1 MKRILIIDDDMDM
14 CNLLSRF
21 LQKKG
26 FETDACHTGNKGIA
40 RFKESAFD
48 VVLCDFRLG
57 DKEGREVLREIKQID
72 PYSIVIIITGYSDI
86 KTAVDVIK
94 AGAFDYITK
103 PLIPEEVLNVIGR
116 ALQNSGRQPYAV
128 VEDASVSRSRTAAVS
143 DRPRPNSGGVNPD
156 LRPQSSSASGGG
168 VGSREGSENMQASK
182 KNAAASDDDEYL
194 VGQSP
199 ATRELYR
206 QIELVAP
213 TNYSIVL
220 YGESGTG
227 KEIIARTIHLRS
239 NRKDKPFI
247 AMDCGTL
254 SKELSGSELFG
265 HVKGAFTGAL
275 NDKEGHFELANG
287 GTLFLDEV
295 ANLSYE
301 IQAALLRVI
310 QERKFK
316 RVGGTKEMDTDVR
329 IIVASNENLQESYRK
344 GKFREDLFHRFNEF
358 SIVLP
363 ALRYRKDDI
372 PLFADFFL
380 ARANKELNK
389 EVEGFEEDTMQIFMN
404 YSWPGN
410 LREFRNV
417 IRRAALLTSSGLIT
431 SRVLPPEIV
440 DVNSHGTP
448 NESFSPA
455 QQQRHHPVAH
465 KDTDLKN
472 AAAQAEYETIMNVLK
487 QVNYN
492 KSRAAE
498 ILKIDRKTLYNKIK
512 SFQP

>member
-14 CNLLSRF
+14 CNLLGRF

-26 FETDACHTGNKGIA
+26 YETEASHNGNKGIA
-40 RFKESAFD
+40 KFKESKFD

-57 DKEGREVLREIKQID
+57 DKEGREVLKEIKNID
-72 PYSIVIIITGYSDI
+72 PCAIVIIITGYSDI

-116 ALQNSGRQPYAV
+116 ALQQSADGFVDIP
-128 VEDASVSRSRTAAVS
+128 RTAAAT
-143 DRPRPNSGGVNPD
+143 NG
-156 LRPQSSSASGGG
+156 QSI
-168 VGSREGSENMQASK
+168 NK
-182 KNAAASDDDEYL
+182 KNGKSAADEEFL
-194 VGQSP
+194 VGQAPS
-199 ATRELYR
+199 TRELYR
-206 QIELVAP
+206 QIALVAP
-213 TNYSIVL
+213 TNYSIIL

-227 KEIIARTIHLRS
+227 KEVIARTIHLNS
-239 NRKDKPFI
+239 ARKDKPFI

-254 SKELSGSELFG
+254 SKELAGSELFG

-275 NDKEGHFELANG
+275 NDKDGHFELANG

-295 ANLSYE
+295 SNLSYE

-316 RVGGTKEMDTDVR
+316 RVGGVKEMETDVR
-329 IIVASNENLQESYRK
+329 IIVASNENLQDAYRK
-344 GKFREDLFHRFNEF
+344 GRFREDLFHRFNEF

-363 ALRYRKDDI
+363 ALRQRKEDI

-380 ARANKELNK
+380 AKANKELNK
-389 EVEGFEEDTMQIFMN
+389 EPDKEVEGFEPEVMQIFMN
-404 YSWPGN
+404 YPWPGN

-417 IRRAALLTSSGLIT
+417 IRRAALLTSSGLVNA
-431 SRVLPPEIV
+431 RVLPAEIV
-440 DVNSHGTP
+440 DTTSYTYI
-448 NESFSPA
+448 
-455 QQQRHHPVAH
+455 QQQESPVAAPIIAAPHHPITH
-465 KDTDLKN
+465 KETDLKN
-472 AAAQAEYETIMNVLK
+472 AAAQAEYDTIMNVLK

-512 SFQP
+512 SYQP

>member
-14 CNLLSRF
+14 CNLLGRF

-26 FETDACHTGNKGIA
+26 FETEASHSGNKGIA
-40 RFKESAFD
+40 KFKESRFD

-57 DKEGREVLREIKQID
+57 DKEGREVLRDLKQVD
-72 PYSIVIIITGYSDI
+72 PTAIVIIITGYSDI

-116 ALQNSGRQPYAV
+116 ALQQPAGGSPS
-128 VEDASVSRSRTAAVS
+128 DPSKPLTAA
-143 DRPRPNSGGVNPD
+143 
-156 LRPQSSSASGGG
+156 QS
-168 VGSREGSENMQASK
+168 
-182 KNAAASDDDEYL
+182 AARKYGNGKPTPDDEFL
-194 VGQSP
+194 VGQAP
-199 ATRELYR
+199 ATKELYR

-213 TNYSIVL
+213 TNYSIIL

-227 KEIIARTIHLRS
+227 KEVIARTIHQFS
-239 NRKDKPFI
+239 ARKDKPFV

-254 SKELSGSELFG
+254 SRELAGSELFG

-295 ANLSYE
+295 SNLSYE

-316 RVGGTKEMDTDVR
+316 RVGGTKEMDVDVR
-329 IIVASNENLQESYRK
+329 IIVASNENLQEAYRK
-344 GKFREDLFHRFNEF
+344 GRFREDLFHRFNEF
-358 SIVLP
+358 SIMLP
-363 ALRYRKDDI
+363 AFRYRREDI

-380 ARANKELNK
+380 AKANKELNK
-389 EVEGFEEDTMQIFMN
+389 EVEGFEPDVMTIFMN

-417 IRRAALLTSSGLIT
+417 IRRAALLTSSGAINA
-431 SRVLPPEIV
+431 RVLPPEIV
-440 DVNSHGTP
+440 DTNLYSQSPGPVPVSIPSHP
-448 NESFSPA
+448 II
-455 QQQRHHPVAH
+455 H
-465 KDTDLKN
+465 KEMDLKN
-472 AAAQAEYETIMNVLK
+472 AAAQAEYDTIMNVLK

-512 SFQP
+512 SYQP

>member
-14 CNLLSRF
+14 CNLLGRF
-21 LQKKG
+21 LGKKG
-26 FETDACHTGNKGIA
+26 FETEAGHSGNKGIA
-40 RFKESAFD
+40 KFKESKFD

-57 DKEGREVLREIKQID
+57 DKEGREVLKEIKQID
-72 PYSIVIIITGYSDI
+72 PHAIVIIITGYSDI

-103 PLIPEEVLNVIGR
+103 PLIPEEVLNVISR
-116 ALQNSGRQPYAV
+116 ALQQQ
-128 VEDASVSRSRTAAVS
+128 
-143 DRPRPNSGGVNPD
+143 SGGNGMIESAKPASAQAANK
-156 LRPQSSSASGGG
+156 RKSST
-168 VGSREGSENMQASK
+168 
-182 KNAAASDDDEYL
+182 DEDFL
-194 VGQSP
+194 VGQAP
-199 ATRELYR
+199 ATKELYR

-213 TNYSIVL
+213 TNYSIIL

-227 KEIIARTIHLRS
+227 KEVIARTVHQYS
-239 NRKDKPFI
+239 ARKDKPFI

-254 SKELSGSELFG
+254 SKELAGSELFG

-275 NDKEGHFELANG
+275 ADKEGHFELANG

-295 ANLSYE
+295 GNLSVE

-316 RVGGTKEMDTDVR
+316 RVGGVKEMDVDVR

-363 ALRYRKDDI
+363 AFRYRREDI
-372 PLFADFFL
+372 PLFAEFFL
-380 ARANKELNK
+380 AKANKELNK
-389 EVEGFEEDTMQIFMN
+389 EVEGFDPEVMQIFLN

-417 IRRAALLTSSGLIT
+417 IRRAALLTSGGLINT
-431 SRVLPPEIV
+431 RVLPPEIV
-440 DVNSHGTP
+440 DTNAFTP
-448 NESFSPA
+448 ASNEPYA
-455 QQQRHHPVAH
+455 TVQHHPVAH
-465 KDTDLKN
+465 KETDLKN
-472 AAAQAEYETIMNVLK
+472 AAAQAEYDTIMNVLK

-512 SFQP
+512 IYESL

>member
-14 CNLLSRF
+14 CNLLGRF

-26 FETDACHTGNKGIA
+26 FETDAAHSGNKGIA
-40 RFKESAFD
+40 KFKESKFD

-57 DKEGREVLREIKQID
+57 DKEGREVLKEIKQLD
-72 PYSIVIIITGYSDI
+72 QHAIVIIITGYSDI

-116 ALQNSGRQPYAV
+116 ALQQPAAGS
-128 VEDASVSRSRTAAVS
+128 DAS
-143 DRPRPNSGGVNPD
+143 RPTTVQTSKRNGKY
-156 LRPQSSSASGGG
+156 SA
-168 VGSREGSENMQASK
+168 EGEF
-182 KNAAASDDDEYL
+182 L
-194 VGQSP
+194 VGQAP
-199 ATRELYR
+199 ATKELYR
-206 QIELVAP
+206 QVELVAP
-213 TNYSIVL
+213 TNYSIIL

-227 KEIIARTIHLRS
+227 KEVIARTIHEYS
-239 NRKDKPFI
+239 TRKDKPFI

-254 SKELSGSELFG
+254 SKELAGSELFG

-295 ANLSYE
+295 GNLSTE

-316 RVGGTKEMDTDVR
+316 RVGGVKEMDVDVR
-329 IIVASNENLQESYRK
+329 IIVASNENLQDAYRK

-358 SIVLP
+358 SIILP
-363 ALRYRKDDI
+363 ALRFRKEDI

-380 ARANKELNK
+380 EKANKELNK
-389 EVEGFEEDTMQIFMN
+389 EVQGFEPEVMDIFMH

-417 IRRAALLTSSGLIT
+417 IRRAALLTASGFINT
-431 SRVLPPEIV
+431 RVLPPEIV
-440 DVNSHGTP
+440 EIQAYP
-448 NESFSPA
+448 
-455 QQQRHHPVAH
+455 QQPEAFAPPPQQHHTVVH
-465 KDTDLKN
+465 KETDLKN
-472 AAAQAEYETIMNVLK
+472 AAAQAEYDTIMNVLK

-512 SFQP
+512 SYQP

>member
-14 CNLLSRF
+14 CNLLGRF
-21 LQKKG
+21 LGKKG
-26 FETDACHTGNKGIA
+26 FETEAGHSGNKGIA
-40 RFKESAFD
+40 KFKESKFD

-57 DKEGREVLREIKQID
+57 DKEGREVLKEIKQMD
-72 PYSIVIIITGYSDI
+72 PCAIVIIITEYSDI

-116 ALQNSGRQPYAV
+116 ALQQGS
-128 VEDASVSRSRTAAVS
+128 E
-143 DRPRPNSGGVNPD
+143 GGDV
-156 LRPQSSSASGGG
+156 LRPATS
-168 VGSREGSENMQASK
+168 QASPTRK
-182 KNAAASDDDEYL
+182 AGGKTGGEDEYL
-194 VGQSP
+194 VGQAPS
-199 ATRELYR
+199 TKELYR

-213 TNYSIVL
+213 TNYSIIL

-227 KEIIARTIHLRS
+227 KEGIARTIHS
-239 NRKDKPFI
+239 NSARKDKPFI

-254 SKELSGSELFG
+254 SKELAGSELFG

-275 NDKEGHFELANG
+275 GDKEGHFELANG

-316 RVGGTKEMDTDVR
+316 RVGGVKEMETDVR
-329 IIVASNENLQESYRK
+329 IIVASNENLQDSYRK
-344 GKFREDLFHRFNEF
+344 GRFREDLFHRFNEF

-363 ALRYRKDDI
+363 AFRQRKEDI

-380 ARANKELNK
+380 AKANKELNK
-389 EVEGFEEDTMQIFMN
+389 EVAGFEPEVMQIFMN
-404 YSWPGN
+404 YPWPGN

-417 IRRAALLTSSGLIT
+417 IRRAALLTSAGLVNA
-431 SRVLPPEIV
+431 RVLPAEIV
-440 DVNSHGTP
+440 DTNSYTYI
-448 NESFSPA
+448 
-455 QQQRHHPVAH
+455 QQQQETAVAAPSILTSTHHPITH
-465 KDTDLKN
+465 KETDLKN
-472 AAAQAEYETIMNVLK
+472 AAAQAEYDTIMNVLK

-512 SFQP
+512 SYQP

>member
-14 CNLLSRF
+14 CNLLGRF

-26 FETDACHTGNKGIA
+26 FETEASHSGNKGIA
-40 RFKESAFD
+40 KFKESKFD

-57 DKEGREVLREIKQID
+57 DKEGREVLKEIKNFD
-72 PYSIVIIITGYSDI
+72 PYAIVIIITGYSDI

-116 ALQNSGRQPYAV
+116 ALQQSAEGNVDTP
-128 VEDASVSRSRTAAVS
+128 RTAAVS
-143 DRPRPNSGGVNPD
+143 NGQIPANRRPIK
-156 LRPQSSSASGGG
+156 SSS
-168 VGSREGSENMQASK
+168 
-182 KNAAASDDDEYL
+182 DEEFL
-194 VGQSP
+194 VGHAP
-199 ATRELYR
+199 ATKELYR

-213 TNYSIVL
+213 TNYSIIL

-227 KEIIARTIHLRS
+227 KEVIARTIHQNS
-239 NRKDKPFI
+239 ARKDKPFI

-254 SKELSGSELFG
+254 SKELAGSELFG

-275 NDKEGHFELANG
+275 NDKDGHFELANG

-295 ANLSYE
+295 SNLSYE

-316 RVGGTKEMDTDVR
+316 RVGGVKEMETDVR
-329 IIVASNENLQESYRK
+329 IIVASNENLQDAYRK
-344 GKFREDLFHRFNEF
+344 GRFREDLFHRFNEF

-363 ALRYRKDDI
+363 AFRQRREDI

-389 EVEGFEEDTMQIFMN
+389 EVEGFEPEVMQIFLN
-404 YSWPGN
+404 YPWPGN

-417 IRRAALLTSSGLIT
+417 IRRAALLTSSGLVNA
-431 SRVLPPEIV
+431 RVLPSEIV
-440 DVNSHGTP
+440 DTNSHGYNYIQSEAPVTMTATVP
-448 NESFSPA
+448 
-455 QQQRHHPVAH
+455 HHPITH
-465 KDTDLKN
+465 KETDLKN
-472 AAAQAEYETIMNVLK
+472 AAAQAEYDTIMNVLK

-512 SFQP
+512 SYQP